1 MSEDIRVDPQ
11 SNLSALMDGE
21 VDEFELRR
29 TLDLIDQD
37 PALRGKWRRYQL
49 AASAL
54 RGDSLPWRDD
64 LSERIAQA
72 VASEPVPRRPVL
84 VGILGRAAVA
94 ASVAVLTV
102 AAVRYWLPFE
112 EPASPVVA
120 EAALERPAVVLSPSI
135 VAQRPLGVS
144 LPAVQTVAATS
155 TITVPGQ
162 GSGAAVQ
169 ALTPA
174 EEERVRQY
182 VESRMARHADAAAAR
197 DGSLPLVRLPR
208 AQEER

>member
-1 MSEDIRVDPQ
+1 VDALVTLPASRRSPVCRRGFRIPMANEALPPMSDDIQVDPQ
-11 SNLSALMDGE
+11 SKLSALMDGE

-54 RGDSLPWRDD
+54 RGESLSWRDD

-72 VASEPVPRRPVL
+72 VASEPAPRRPVL

-102 AAVRYWLPFE
+102 AAVR
-112 EPASPVVA
+112 
-120 EAALERPAVVLSPSI
+120 
-135 VAQRPLGVS
+135 
-144 LPAVQTVAATS
+144 
-155 TITVPGQ
+155 
-162 GSGAAVQ
+162 
-169 ALTPA
+169 
-174 EEERVRQY
+174 
-182 VESRMARHADAAAAR
+182 
-197 DGSLPLVRLPR
+197 
-208 AQEER
+208 

>member
-1 MSEDIRVDPQ
+1 MSDDIQVDPQ
-11 SNLSALMDGE
+11 SKLSALMDGE

-54 RGDSLPWRDD
+54 RGEPLSWRDD

-72 VASEPVPRRPVL
+72 VASEPAPRRPVL

-112 EPASPVVA
+112 EPTSTVVA
-120 EAALERPAVVLSPSI
+120 EAAPERPAVLLSPST
-135 VAQRPLGVS
+135 VAQRPLGVP
-144 LPAVQTVAATS
+144 LPAVQTVAATGA
-155 TITVPGQ
+155 VPVPAQ
-162 GSGAAVQ
+162 GAGAAAQ
-169 ALTPA
+169 TFSPA
-174 EEERVRQY
+174 EEERVRRY
-182 VESRMARHADAAAAR
+182 VESRMVRHADAAAAR

-208 AQEER
+208 TQEER